1 MNYKK
6 EERKFTNITSISK
19 YLICSICQEVFF
31 FPIRLS
37 CGHTF
42 CKECIK
48 NWEKEIKNKCPICR
62 KKYSKKYS
70 SPDIIVN
77 NLISEFLVLCIY
89 KECPWKGQLC
99 ELNNHINNCC
109 FNPNIMPKNIR
120 DALGIS
126 NSKTTDSEYDNSQNN
141 NLNYNLDVSLKARL
155 YQNNPELISR
165 IYCKNE
171 EKNKNDISKDIVDL
185 INDAGMGDT
194 IDLLFNDE
202 QLINKKRERN
212 DD

>member
-6 EERKFTNITSISK
+6 EDRKFTNISSISK
-19 YLICSICQEVFF
+19 YLICPICQDVFF
-31 FPIRLS
+31 SPFRLS

-77 NLISEFLVLCIY
+77 NIINEYLVFCIY
-89 KECPWKGQLC
+89 KECPWKGQLS

-109 FNPNIMPKNIR
+109 FNPNIMPLNIR
-120 DALGIS
+120 EALGIS
-126 NSKTTDSEYDNSQNN
+126 NSKTNNSDYDNEQNN

-155 YQNNPELISR
+155 YKNNPDLISR
-165 IYCKNE
+165 VYGKNE
-171 EKNKNDISKDIVDL
+171 NKNNISKDIVDL
-185 INDAGMGDT
+185 INDAGMGET
-194 IDLLFNDE
+194 IDLLFNDDF
-202 QLINKKRERN
+202 INKKRDRN